1 MKKFESYKEQVN
13 YSVESMVLFNKYTEV
28 SENWFEYAPT
38 ALTTEDESGY
48 YEDVYQWYAVEIC
61 RETEE
66 TERLGIFYDEDL
78 GIYILPVTDFGTPW
92 EGVPA
97 VDFSESVEG

>member
-28 SENWFEYAPT
+28 SENWFEYVPET
-38 ALTTEDESGY
+38 LTDK
-48 YEDVYQWYAVEIC
+48 DVYQWYAVDIWQEN
-61 RETEE
+61 EE

-78 GIYILPVTDFGTPW
+78 ELYILPVTHWGTPW

-97 VDFSESVEG
+97 VDFSENVED